1 MTIKEIAEKA
11 KVSVGTVD
19 RVLHNRGEVSEKTR
33 EKVLQIMRE
42 GNYEPNL
49 FARQLVLNKVF
60 TIASLLPSSGE
71 GDYWAYPEQGV
82 RRAEKEVKPFGIRN
96 QFFFFEE
103 ENEQD
108 FEKTA
113 REVLRAKPDGLLL
126 APVIHEKA
134 RWLAAECEQEQ
145 IPLVL
150 VDSDL
155 PDSKRLAS
163 IGQQAYQSGRLA
175 GKLLHFAG
183 GSQTIYL
190 VNITRRNENNNVFKQ
205 RKSGFHA
212 YFQEHSL
219 PVKIKEI
226 NLKVEE
232 GDFRQQLEGLSREF
246 REGDAVF
253 APDSKIHWLAG
264 SVQAAGKSSRIR
276 MVGYDLVEKN
286 KQYLQDGTIDF
297 LINQKPELQGYLG
310 MQSLYR
316 FLVLKQEEQES
327 VRIPIEIVT
336 RENLAFIH

>member
-60 TIASLLPSSGE
+60 TIVSLLPSSE
-71 GDYWAYPEQGV
+71 RDDYWAYPEQGV
-82 RRAEKEVKPFGIRN
+82 RRSEKEVKPFGIQN

-108 FEKTA
+108 FERVA
-113 REVLRAKPDGLLL
+113 REAIKVKPDGLLL

-134 RWLAAECEQEQ
+134 RWVAEQCAQEQ

-150 VDSDL
+150 IDSDL
-155 PDSKRLAS
+155 PDSKRLVA
-163 IGQQAYQSGRLA
+163 IGQHAYQSGRLA
-175 GKLLHFAG
+175 GKLLHFTGARQ
-183 GSQTIYL
+183 SVYL
-190 VNITRRNENNNVFKQ
+190 VNITRRNENNPIFKQ
-205 RKSGFHA
+205 RKSGFYT
-212 YFQEHSL
+212 YFQEQSL
-219 PVKIKEI
+219 PLKIEEV

-232 GDFRQQLEGLSREF
+232 SNFRQQLEELSRVF

-253 APDSKIHWLAG
+253 APDSKVHWLAAA
-264 SVQAAGKSSRIR
+264 VKAAGKSGQIH
-276 MVGYDLVEKN
+276 MVGYDLMEKN
-286 KQYLQDGTIDF
+286 KQYLQDETIDF

-310 MQSLYR
+310 MQSLYK
-316 FLVLKQEEQES
+316 FLVLKQQEQES
-327 VRIPIEIVT
+327 IRIPIEIVT
-336 RENLAFIH
+336 KENLAFIS